1 MQTPKP
7 NTTKITGLLQKN
19 NREIQLSPYRTKI
32 KNIHSSVQSSISDV
46 QKKINFYKWYSRL
59 SLTTSLFVSTILLSL
74 SFFSPQLSFD
84 NPILFQSLTLSNVG
98 CIFTYT
104 LIQPSSKHI
113 LYKEVIDGL
122 QSLHQSIEF
131 YLCKYSEDDY
141 QNYITFESCQTK
153 LLKKL
158 DTL

>member
-7 NTTKITGLLQKN
+7 SSTKITGLLQKN
-19 NREIQLSPYRTKI
+19 TKEIQLSPYRTKI
-32 KNIHSSVQSSISDV
+32 KNIHFSVLSSLSDY
-46 QKKINFYKWYSRL
+46 QKKANLYKWYSRIT
-59 SLTTSLFVSTILLSL
+59 LTTSLFLSTILLSL

-84 NPILFQSLTLSNVG
+84 KPILFQSLTLSNVG

-104 LIQPSSKHI
+104 LIQPSSKYI

-141 QNYITFESCQTK
+141 QNYITFETCQTK

-158 DTL
+158 DVL